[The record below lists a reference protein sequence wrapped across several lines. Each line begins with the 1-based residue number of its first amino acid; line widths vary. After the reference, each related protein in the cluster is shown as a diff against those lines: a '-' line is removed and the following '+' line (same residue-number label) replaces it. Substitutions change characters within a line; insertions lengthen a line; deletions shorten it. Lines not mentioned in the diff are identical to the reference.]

1 MSREII
7 NEKNNSKNS
16 SGISIKEYYLVRDI
30 HNKIMAN
37 MDEYFEKDKYNL
49 KQKLSEVGP
58 YLTKELNCK
67 EEELKDYFDFDND
80 NIDIFYEVFYYDNH
94 PNLVSITKEYVE
106 KGIFKELEEIKM
118 LEAMENSY
126 SSLFQINNINDIYIE
141 LEDIFTKEK
150 IEIIDTTL
158 TVLSNIS
165 KDIYLYS
172 RIINYNNISFIACTP
187 IIIKKE
193 KEEIKNYINNYDKNK
208 SSLSR
213 CLELYQ
219 IEKKIIK
226 KVDTNM

>member
-7 NEKNNSKNS
+7 KEKNN
-16 SGISIKEYYLVRDI
+16 SGISIKEYYLVKDI
-30 HNKIMAN
+30 HNKIIEK

-49 KQKLSEVGP
+49 KQKLSKVGP
-58 YLTKELNCK
+58 YIAKELNC
-67 EEELKDYFDFDND
+67 EEKQLKYYFQFDKD

-94 PNLVSITKEYVE
+94 PNLISITEEYIE
-106 KGIFKELEEIKM
+106 KGEFKELEKVKM
-118 LEAMENSY
+118 LESMRNSY

-165 KDIYLYS
+165 EKIYLYS
-172 RIINYNNISFIACTP
+172 RIINYNDISFIGCTP
-187 IIIKKE
+187 IIIKKD

-219 IEKKIIK
+219 IEK
-226 KVDTNM
+226 NSRH